1 MGSGKSDG
9 SGQSLPS
16 PGNSPAASA
25 AIRGE
30 AWGIVG
36 LGNPGSKYQET
47 RHNIGFAVVDRLS
60 KQFGSGS
67 PSSKFDSRWQAVEIQ
82 GRRGHLL
89 WPQTF
94 MNCSGRA
101 VGQLVKF
108 FKIPAS
114 QILVIC
120 DDLDLPLGRIRIRAK
135 GSSGGQKGLA
145 DILQVLGTQE
155 VPRLRIGIDPV
166 PSGWDAADYV
176 LSRFNKKE
184 QPEVDLSI
192 QKAVDA
198 AADWVGLGIDTCM
211 NRHNRND

>member
-1 MGSGKSDG
+1 M
-9 SGQSLPS
+9 
-16 PGNSPAASA
+16 
-25 AIRGE
+25 
-30 AWGIVG
+30 
-36 LGNPGSKYQET
+36 
-47 RHNIGFAVVDRLS
+47 
-60 KQFGSGS
+60 
-67 PSSKFDSRWQAVEIQ
+67 
-82 GRRGHLL
+82 
-89 WPQTF
+89 
-94 MNCSGRA
+94 
-101 VGQLVKF
+101 
-108 FKIPAS
+108 
-114 QILVIC
+114 IC